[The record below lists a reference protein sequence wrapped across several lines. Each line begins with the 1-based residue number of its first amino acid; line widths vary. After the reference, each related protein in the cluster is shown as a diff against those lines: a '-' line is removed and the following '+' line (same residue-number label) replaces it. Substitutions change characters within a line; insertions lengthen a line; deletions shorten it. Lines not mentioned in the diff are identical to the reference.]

1 MSKETFSSEALAVC
15 EEQRETIKELQDH
28 IESLK
33 IKLEDKTIQ
42 LKERNSTI
50 ICQIEKAK
58 QTRIKQLVLLE
69 TTKKLWN
76 IMNSGQTHRAKSNFH
91 HAATL
96 IIKAEMDELYRAMH
110 YPDLPF

>member
-15 EEQRETIKELQDH
+15 EEQREKIKGLQDH

-33 IKLEDKTIQ
+33 IKLEDKTMQ
-42 LKERNSTI
+42 LQERNRTI

-58 QTRIKQLVLLE
+58 QTIKQLVLLE

-76 IMNSGQTHRAKSNFH
+76 IMNSGQTHREKSNFH

-96 IIKAEMDELYRAMH
+96 IIKAEMDELYQAMD